1 MMSNPLEMRR
11 TDATRKPLRVRIH
24 EYRYL
29 YLMLIPAVA
38 AMIIFCYAPMY
49 GIQIAFKNY
58 KPRSGIWGSQWVG
71 FKYFLRM
78 FREQTFMTVLR
89 NTLVISGLRLVICF
103 PAGVIFA
110 LMLNEIGNQ
119 RLKKVTQTIS
129 YMPHFVSWVVLGG
142 IVKSLLSLNGPVNA
156 LVKLCG
162 GTPAI
167 WLTKSN
173 YFIPIVLVTDIWK
186 SMGWGS
192 IVYLA
197 AMAGIPMDQYESAEI
212 DGASRFQRI
221 WYITLPSILPVVMT
235 MFILRIGN
243 IMSAG
248 FDQIFNLYSAA
259 VYDVADIIDTYSY
272 RVGLIDNNF
281 SYSAAIGLFKNVLG
295 FALMIAVNQLTKTT
309 NKHGA

>member
-119 RLKKVTQTIS
+119 RLKKVAQTIS

-248 FDQIFNLYSAA
+248 FDQIFNLYSADL
-259 VYDVADIIDTYSY
+259 YDVADIIDTYSY

>member
-24 EYRYL
+24 ESRDL

-119 RLKKVTQTIS
+119 RLKKVAQTIS

>member
-11 TDATRKPLRVRIH
+11 MDSTKRPLRVRIY

-103 PAGVIFA
+103 PAGVLFA

-119 RLKKVTQTIS
+119 RLKKVAQTIS

-142 IVKSLLSLNGPVNA
+142 IVKSLLSLNGPINA
-156 LVKLCG
+156 LVRLCG

-197 AMAGIPMDQYESAEI
+197 AMAGIPTDQYESAEI
-212 DGASRFQRI
+212 DGASRLQRI

-295 FALMIAVNQLTKTT
+295 FALMITVNQLTKTT
-309 NKHGA
+309 NRHGV

>member
-129 YMPHFVSWVVLGG
+129 YIPHFVSWVVLGG

>member
-119 RLKKVTQTIS
+119 RLKKVAQTIS

-221 WYITLPSILPVVMT
+221 WYSTLPSILPVVMT

>member
-1 MMSNPLEMRR
+1 MMSNLLEMRR

-119 RLKKVTQTIS
+119 RLKKVAQTIS

>member
-119 RLKKVTQTIS
+119 RLKKVAQTIS

-142 IVKSLLSLNGPVNA
+142 IVKSLLSLNGPVNV

>member
-1 MMSNPLEMRR
+1 MMSNPLEMQR

-119 RLKKVTQTIS
+119 RLKKVAQTIS

>member
-24 EYRYL
+24 EYQYL

>member
-119 RLKKVTQTIS
+119 RLKKVAQTIS

-295 FALMIAVNQLTKTT
+295 FALMIAVNQLTKMT

>member
-119 RLKKVTQTIS
+119 RLKKVAQTIS

-142 IVKSLLSLNGPVNA
+142 IVKSLLSLNGPVNE

>member
-119 RLKKVTQTIS
+119 RLKKVAQTIS

-142 IVKSLLSLNGPVNA
+142 LVKSLLSLNGPVNA

-221 WYITLPSILPVVMT
+221 WYNTLPSILPVVMT

>member
-119 RLKKVTQTIS
+119 RLKKVAQTIS

-235 MFILRIGN
+235 MFNLRIGN

>member
-24 EYRYL
+24 EYRYV

-119 RLKKVTQTIS
+119 RLKKVAQTIS

>member
-1 MMSNPLEMRR
+1 MMSNPLEMRQ

-119 RLKKVTQTIS
+119 RLKKVAQTIS

>member
-58 KPRSGIWGSQWVG
+58 NPRSGIWGSQWVG

-119 RLKKVTQTIS
+119 RLKKVAQTIS

>member
-11 TDATRKPLRVRIH
+11 TDATRKPLRMRIH

-119 RLKKVTQTIS
+119 RLKKVAQTIS

-173 YFIPIVLVTDIWK
+173 YFILIVLVTDIWK

>member
-119 RLKKVTQTIS
+119 RLKKVAQTIS

-281 SYSAAIGLFKNVLG
+281 SYSAVIGLFKNVLG

>member
-119 RLKKVTQTIS
+119 RLKKVAQTIR

>member
-58 KPRSGIWGSQWVG
+58 KPRSGIWGIQWVG

>member
-11 TDATRKPLRVRIH
+11 TDVTRKPLRVRIY

-119 RLKKVTQTIS
+119 RLKKVAQTIS

>member
-11 TDATRKPLRVRIH
+11 MDATRKPLRVRIH

-119 RLKKVTQTIS
+119 RLKKVAQTIS

>member
-11 TDATRKPLRVRIH
+11 TDSTRKPLRVRIY

-29 YLMLIPAVA
+29 YLMLIPAIV

-71 FKYFLRM
+71 LKYFLRM
-78 FREQTFMTVLR
+78 FREQTFMTALR
-89 NTLVISGLRLVICF
+89 NTLVISALRLAICF

-110 LMLNEIGNQ
+110 LMLNEIGNY
-119 RLKKVTQTIS
+119 RVKKLAQTIS

-142 IVKSLLSLNGPVNA
+142 IVKSLLSLNGPINA

-173 YFIPIVLVTDIWK
+173 YFILIVLVTDIWK

-197 AMAGIPMDQYESAEI
+197 AMAGIPTDQYESAEI
-212 DGASRFQRI
+212 DGASRLQRI

-295 FALMIAVNQLTKTT
+295 FALMIAVNQLSKAN

>member
-119 RLKKVTQTIS
+119 RLKKVAQTIS

-309 NKHGA
+309 NKHEA

>member
-119 RLKKVTQTIS
+119 RLKKVAQTIS

-248 FDQIFNLYSAA
+248 VDQIFNLYSAA

>member
-89 NTLVISGLRLVICF
+89 NTLVISGLRQVICF

-119 RLKKVTQTIS
+119 RLKKVAQTIS

-281 SYSAAIGLFKNVLG
+281 SYTAAIGLFKNVLG

>member
-119 RLKKVTQTIS
+119 RLKKVAQTIS

-156 LVKLCG
+156 LVKLCS

>member
-11 TDATRKPLRVRIH
+11 TDATRKPLRVRIY

-119 RLKKVTQTIS
+119 RLKKVAQTIS

>member
-259 VYDVADIIDTYSY
+259 LYDVADIIDTYSY

>member
-58 KPRSGIWGSQWVG
+58 KPRSGIWCSQWVG

-119 RLKKVTQTIS
+119 RLKKVAQTIS

-173 YFIPIVLVTDIWK
+173 YFIPIVLVTNIWK

-235 MFILRIGN
+235 MFILRIGH

-309 NKHGA
+309 SKHGA

>member
-119 RLKKVTQTIS
+119 RLKKVAQTIS

-173 YFIPIVLVTDIWK
+173 YFILIVLVTDIWK

>member
-11 TDATRKPLRVRIH
+11 TDVTRKPLRVRIH

-119 RLKKVTQTIS
+119 RLKKVAQTIS

>member
-119 RLKKVTQTIS
+119 RLKKVAQTIS

-173 YFIPIVLVTDIWK
+173 YFIPVVLVTDIWK

>member
-1 MMSNPLEMRR
+1 MIVQTKGVGRERLSYR
-11 TDATRKPLRVRIH
+11 LRQ
-24 EYRYL
+24 YWPAYL
-29 YLMLIPAVA
+29 LLLPVVLWYV
-38 AMIIFCYAPMY
+38 IFCYAPMY

-119 RLKKVTQTIS
+119 RLKKVAQTIS